1 MLVATDVASRG
12 LDIPSVDLVINHDVP
27 AVPRN
32 YVHRVG
38 RTARAGRLG
47 RAVTLISQFDVALVH
62 QIEEITGVEM
72 TEVPDLSEED
82 VLKDI
87 SRVFTARRGAK
98 MKMSENGGFD
108 DQMRERKNRS
118 SSQSAVK

>member
-1 MLVATDVASRG
+1 
-12 LDIPSVDLVINHDVP
+12 
-27 AVPRN
+27 
-32 YVHRVG
+32 
-38 RTARAGRLG
+38 
-47 RAVTLISQFDVALVH
+47 VTLISQFDVALVH

-72 TEVPDLSEED
+72 SEVPDLAEED

-108 DQMRERKNRS
+108 DQMRERKTRLA
-118 SSQSAVK
+118 SQKKQ